1 MPRTYRPENTDVEN
15 IGGIYSGHP
24 RTHPSDED
32 LAEPSQGL
40 TIRKTQ
46 NGYSGSHIFLAC
58 MSLLAAVI
66 AFAHRRMKLTDFV
79 ESDKVACGGESMKY
93 YLGYYQNEGEE
104 FFVILVLVTSALLL
118 AETLLRTAHVYPYE
132 KMGFVHFKWN
142 GEEYYKG
149 TYKFNVYRAY
159 LVVEAVMEMVIVAF
173 TVLSLYAE
181 MRQDDDSKTG
191 AGSLWSAAGCP
202 ASQGQTLREAI
213 ADGGYEHSSTWGAL
227 FVGLYLL
234 VKRVIGIEHRQCQ
247 SIFDLDTVEAKGLN
261 PFLWCKCGDKVNHKK
276 DLTREEV
283 ALMARSEL

>member
-1 MPRTYRPENTDVEN
+1 MPRTYRPQNTDVEN

-24 RTHPSDED
+24 LEHPFGD
-32 LAEPSQGL
+32 L

-58 MSLLAAVI
+58 MSLLGAVI

-79 ESDKVACGGESMKY
+79 ESDKVACGGDSMKY

-118 AETLLRTAHVYPYE
+118 AETLIRTAHVYPYE
-132 KMGFVHFKWN
+132 KMAFIKWDDK
-142 GEEYYKG
+142 EYKG
-149 TYKFNVYRAY
+149 KYKFNVYRAY

-247 SIFDLDTVEAKGLN
+247 SIFDLDTVEGYGFN
-261 PFLWCKCGDKVNHKK
+261 PFLWCKCGDKVNHESGKT
-276 DLTREEV
+276 LTENEVRKMRELY
-283 ALMARSEL
+283 AAK